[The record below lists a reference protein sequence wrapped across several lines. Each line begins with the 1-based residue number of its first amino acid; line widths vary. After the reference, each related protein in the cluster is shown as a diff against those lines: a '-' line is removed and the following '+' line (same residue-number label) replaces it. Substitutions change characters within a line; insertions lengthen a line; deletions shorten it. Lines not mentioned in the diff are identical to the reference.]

1 MKGAIRV
8 LFVGAAAGVAAG
20 QVMDRATTWF
30 YERQSDASRQRE
42 NELLPEGAP
51 MASARKLAGLI
62 GAEPTDDQTGQLAA
76 AMHRSL
82 GQLYGV
88 AAAALTRRGVP
99 PVTAGVA
106 TGLGGFLLILL
117 LNGAWAVVYSG
128 FLQLIAMKT
137 RNGAATQSGS
147 LVFFPLLFLT
157 PNFVPRDML
166 TRPMEIAASCNP
178 VTYVM
183 EAMRA
188 LILSTDDWGRVGL
201 GFAVVGALCALM
213 LALNVRAIRNYD

>member
-30 YERQSDASRQRE
+30 YERQSDASRRRE

-99 PVTAGVA
+99 PVAAGVA
-106 TGLGGFLLILL
+106 TGVGGFLLVDELA
-117 LNGAWAVVYSG
+117 NGLFFTPPPQAYPVESHLRGLVGHLA
-128 FLQLIAMKT
+128 F
-137 RNGAATQSGS
+137 GAATGI
-147 LVFFPLLFLT
+147 LLSVARRL
-157 PNFVPRDML
+157 RL
-166 TRPMEIAASCNP
+166 
-178 VTYVM
+178 
-183 EAMRA
+183 
-188 LILSTDDWGRVGL
+188 L
-201 GFAVVGALCALM
+201 
-213 LALNVRAIRNYD
+213 

>member
-30 YERQSDASRQRE
+30 YERQSDASRRRE

-106 TGLGGFLLILL
+106 TGLGGFLLVDELA
-117 LNGAWAVVYSG
+117 NGLFFTPPPQAYPVESHLRGLVG
-128 FLQLIAMKT
+128 HLTF
-137 RNGAATQSGS
+137 GAATG
-147 LVFFPLLFLT
+147 VLLSVARRL
-157 PNFVPRDML
+157 RL
-166 TRPMEIAASCNP
+166 
-178 VTYVM
+178 
-183 EAMRA
+183 
-188 LILSTDDWGRVGL
+188 L
-201 GFAVVGALCALM
+201 
-213 LALNVRAIRNYD
+213 

>member
-1 MKGAIRV
+1 MKGAVRV
-8 LFVGAAAGVAAG
+8 LLVGAAAGVAAG

-99 PVTAGVA
+99 PVAAGVA
-106 TGLGGFLLILL
+106 TGVGGFLLVDELA
-117 LNGAWAVVYSG
+117 NGLFFTPPPQAYPVESHLRGLVG
-128 FLQLIAMKT
+128 HLTF
-137 RNGAATQSGS
+137 GAATGI
-147 LVFFPLLFLT
+147 LLSVARRL
-157 PNFVPRDML
+157 RL
-166 TRPMEIAASCNP
+166 
-178 VTYVM
+178 
-183 EAMRA
+183 
-188 LILSTDDWGRVGL
+188 L
-201 GFAVVGALCALM
+201 
-213 LALNVRAIRNYD
+213 